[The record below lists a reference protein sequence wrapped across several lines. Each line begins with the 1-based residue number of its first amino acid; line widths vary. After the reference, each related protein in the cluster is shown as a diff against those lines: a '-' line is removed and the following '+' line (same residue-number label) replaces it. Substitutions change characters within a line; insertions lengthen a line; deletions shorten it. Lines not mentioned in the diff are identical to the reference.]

1 MDVVPDLPGGKPL
14 KGRAAV
20 SNASGRYEALQ
31 RVRVDD
37 GWQRHEDGGGES
49 GAAKSR
55 TKILVDATRTII
67 TRNTSPDIPF
77 DRSINPYRGCE
88 HGCIYCYARP
98 THAWLGYS
106 PGLDFETRILAK
118 PNAPELLARE
128 LGRKGY
134 RPKPLALGT
143 NTDPYQ
149 PIEGKLRITRGI
161 LEVLERCSHPVTITT
176 KSATLVRDM
185 DILAEM
191 AKRNLV
197 RVYVSVTTLD
207 AGLARSLEPRAAS
220 PAKRLDAIAT
230 LIAAEIPTGIMV
242 APVIPALTDHEIESI
257 LEAGAAKGA
266 KEAGYILLR
275 LPAEVKAVFEEWLR
289 AFYPDRAEHVLASVR
304 ETRGGELNDATF
316 GRRLRG
322 QGHYADLIARR
333 FALARKRLGLDAEN
347 PTRLDSAHFSPPRAG
362 GRQLALF

>member
-37 GWQRHEDGGGES
+37 GWQRHEDGEDEF

-118 PNAPELLARE
+118 PNAPEL
-128 LGRKGY
+128 
-134 RPKPLALGT
+134 
-143 NTDPYQ
+143 
-149 PIEGKLRITRGI
+149 
-161 LEVLERCSHPVTITT
+161 
-176 KSATLVRDM
+176 
-185 DILAEM
+185 
-191 AKRNLV
+191 
-197 RVYVSVTTLD
+197 
-207 AGLARSLEPRAAS
+207 
-220 PAKRLDAIAT
+220 
-230 LIAAEIPTGIMV
+230 
-242 APVIPALTDHEIESI
+242 
-257 LEAGAAKGA
+257 
-266 KEAGYILLR
+266 
-275 LPAEVKAVFEEWLR
+275 
-289 AFYPDRAEHVLASVR
+289 
-304 ETRGGELNDATF
+304 
-316 GRRLRG
+316 
-322 QGHYADLIARR
+322 
-333 FALARKRLGLDAEN
+333 
-347 PTRLDSAHFSPPRAG
+347 
-362 GRQLALF
+362 